1 MKQACKRL
9 VSLLL
14 TAIMIFSMMP
24 TAVMAEE
31 PAAQV
36 GDWIMAFAE
45 NGVSPDLATLAD
57 GTTIYYDNTTSGWST
72 VYVAYGDSQLTNPKY
87 TQMTKGEN
95 NLWSAVIPDGNTQVL
110 FADSINLNGSYYG
123 PYALEEGKV
132 YAPPVYTEVVAVI
145 GSKEYTS
152 LFAAVDAASSGATIT
167 MVGDSTEDSQIQ
179 ISKDLTIDLAGHTV
193 TMPGVFILNGNVTI
207 ENGTVIGSNNGYS
220 PIQTYEVSMGCMK
233 TQINLTLNDLNV
245 TGLRHAVRI
254 DGGDAVINGGEYR
267 VINTGLTHYTLDVGD
282 DRSDAISNVTVNGGS
297 FYGPETG
304 DGTALMVYSG
314 SSVTV
319 HDGHFEKLRALK
331 GYVGGSLTVY
341 GGTFDKDPSAYMAED
356 RMLVEENGFWTVRL
370 PDIGDIFEAN
380 GLYYEI
386 TGDGAVSLIAPPDGT
401 LYSGSVAVPE
411 TAAFMDATYAVT
423 GIGDGAFDGC
433 TELTAVSLMEGIRTI
448 GNNAF
453 QNTTAL
459 TSISLPNGLHTI
471 GANAFQYSA
480 ITSMIIPDSV
490 TSMGKAALANMDSL
504 TYVRIGAS
512 MNKWGDKL
520 VKNND
525 LLETVVI
532 SEGVTRTGY
541 QAFNNCPKLSSV
553 TLPSTMKTIGDGCF
567 RYSYA
572 LESIRLPDG
581 LTTIGSDAFSNTG
594 LTSVT
599 IPDSVT
605 TLGSAAFQQ
614 NDKLTEVK
622 GGAGLTALPYA
633 VFRTCTALKQFILPE
648 NVTSIGQCAFE
659 DSGLTSV
666 TIPASVSID
675 GTVAFGNCVNLKS
688 VTLEE
693 GFNTTA
699 QYMFQGC
706 TALEA
711 VSLPASLTTVPESMF
726 NGCTSLKT
734 ITLAEGITTLNIG
747 AFGNCTALETATM
760 PASLT
765 RIRHAAFGGNSSLTA
780 LYYEGAMP
788 VVEHDNAFTGVSGD
802 FVHYYK
808 PEYAHTWTATLA
820 NYPTARNA
828 AEIPVAKIGD
838 TTYKTLAEA
847 LKAANDAGTAT
858 VTLLQDI
865 TLGEKLTVTGD
876 VTITGPYVITRD
888 SAYLGSLF
896 LVGKTGT
903 LTLEGGMT
911 LDGGNTW
918 IFDEEGFLAALA
930 SSSKHRNFDFV
941 TSAENAPIATA
952 DLISLSGSLVINDA
966 TIQNHMGNSD
976 CNVIGAAANSSTT
989 LNNGAVIAHNAS
1001 PYESTVIA
1009 LEAGSSLTINDG
1021 ALITGNYAGRNGGVS
1036 RNNNGTITMNGGSIK
1051 SNYAVNTNGTVFM
1064 LYGASSLL
1072 EMNGGEICSNLGVN
1086 GPNNSRNSAIYG
1098 HTGSRFVMNGGSIC
1112 HNEGTLYGGVDAPYT
1127 GVSGDGSSFTF
1138 NGGNVL
1144 NNVSV
1149 SGTADPDLNGGSS
1162 MVVNG
1167 GTFSQDVTEWLSS
1180 DLGLTF
1186 DETTGTYVT
1195 TEHIYNLYFRDPRTG
1210 EQVSGVGPLQGNNPA
1225 SLVATGKLFYAD
1237 YYDME
1242 LEVLTD
1248 ARFDETIV
1256 VDYPLSI
1263 DLNGKVWKAVGDN
1276 VTPAIRILGGADV
1289 TISGGTLE
1297 SDSYCFILGASD
1309 GSSAGNLT
1317 IENGTYSGV
1326 TSVASV
1332 TKGMLTVKDGK
1343 FDVEPYEGSYTYLL
1357 NCIDANYQSGEAKIS
1372 VEGGSFHQFDPANN
1386 AAEGPN
1392 TSFCDR
1398 DHISEAQADGYYTVR
1413 KGSFVAQV
1421 GDVRY
1426 ESLRD
1431 ALLSCTE
1438 GETVQLIADI
1448 TYDTDDIVYAHGGA
1462 TGFGNYDLHNPSIIY
1477 IGGTKGVTEA
1487 ENMPS
1492 NVNAVLDLNGHTIT
1506 SNAYAYLFL
1515 IMDNAR
1521 LTFRDSV
1528 GTGAVIST
1536 TQTPVIWVTG
1546 AETLVTID
1554 SGEYVTASSEGLLWS
1569 THSGDLVIHG
1579 GEFRTTAE
1587 DASLLIMRNSQK
1599 FNNPNYF
1606 LSGSA
1611 TVTVTS
1617 GVFHGFN
1624 PEKMYDD
1631 VKTPFVEFDG
1641 CGEGYKAEANSDGT
1655 YGVIPHMI
1663 FELHLTDAN
1672 GDAHWL
1678 SPMTGNSI
1686 HDILEKGKIW
1696 YDSLQGTY
1704 DFTLKILEDC
1714 TVRETVMVDFPVTVD
1729 LGGHTISAANTLQ
1742 NAPVLRVLSDVTVT
1756 NGTVDGTTGIN
1767 SYAFIVGSHDT
1778 AGTLYIADG
1787 TYKGIT
1793 SAISVTN
1800 GTANLS
1806 GGTYA
1811 TAHDG
1816 EGTDYGAQYLLNCMD
1831 AAYQAGTAKFN
1842 ITGGTFV
1849 GFNPEDNAA
1858 EGAGTDFVA
1867 EGYITTKND
1876 NNVWFV
1882 EEVSLFDIDGANM
1895 TLGNSLAINFFIKP
1909 SDLAEDETYYAL
1921 ISKEYADGRAN
1932 VVVKVEQ
1939 ADWLYHQGYK
1949 EYYVTFD
1956 KVAAKEMTDELTV
1969 VIYNSKNEQVSNIW
1983 TDSVRNYAMRM
1994 LLKEE
1999 KKSSPNAEQ
2008 LSLFVDML
2016 NYGAA
2021 AQEYFNDYHIDDPAN
2036 SQLTAEQQAYSTNEV
2051 TMYDNRVKGEGY
2063 TASNLTLES
2072 EITMRG
2078 PDSK

>member
-1 MKQACKRL
+1 MKQACNRL

-24 TAVMAEE
+24 TAV
-31 PAAQV
+31 
-36 GDWIMAFAE
+36 
-45 NGVSPDLATLAD
+45 
-57 GTTIYYDNTTSGWST
+57 
-72 VYVAYGDSQLTNPKY
+72 
-87 TQMTKGEN
+87 
-95 NLWSAVIPDGNTQVL
+95 
-110 FADSINLNGSYYG
+110 
-123 PYALEEGKV
+123 
-132 YAPPVYTEVVAVI
+132 
-145 GSKEYTS
+145 
-152 LFAAVDAASSGATIT
+152 
-167 MVGDSTEDSQIQ
+167 
-179 ISKDLTIDLAGHTV
+179 
-193 TMPGVFILNGNVTI
+193 
-207 ENGTVIGSNNGYS
+207 
-220 PIQTYEVSMGCMK
+220 
-233 TQINLTLNDLNV
+233 
-245 TGLRHAVRI
+245 
-254 DGGDAVINGGEYR
+254 
-267 VINTGLTHYTLDVGD
+267 
-282 DRSDAISNVTVNGGS
+282 
-297 FYGPETG
+297 
-304 DGTALMVYSG
+304 
-314 SSVTV
+314 
-319 HDGHFEKLRALK
+319 
-331 GYVGGSLTVY
+331 
-341 GGTFDKDPSAYMAED
+341 MAED

-370 PDIGDIFEAN
+370 PDIGDIFEVN

-401 LYSGSVAVPE
+401 LYSGSVDIPE
-411 TAAFMDATYAVT
+411 TAVFMDATYAVT
-423 GIGDGAFDGC
+423 GIGSGAFDGC
-433 TELTAVSLMEGIRTI
+433 TELTAVSLKESIRTI

-480 ITSMIIPDSV
+480 ITSM
-490 TSMGKAALANMDSL
+490 
-504 TYVRIGAS
+504 
-512 MNKWGDKL
+512 
-520 VKNND
+520 
-525 LLETVVI
+525 
-532 SEGVTRTGY
+532 
-541 QAFNNCPKLSSV
+541 
-553 TLPSTMKTIGDGCF
+553 
-567 RYSYA
+567 
-572 LESIRLPDG
+572 
-581 LTTIGSDAFSNTG
+581 
-594 LTSVT
+594 T
-599 IPDSVT
+599 IPDS
-605 TLGSAAFQQ
+605 
-614 NDKLTEVK
+614 
-622 GGAGLTALPYA
+622 
-633 VFRTCTALKQFILPE
+633 
-648 NVTSIGQCAFE
+648 VTSIGQCAFE
-659 DSGLTSV
+659 GSGLTSV

-675 GTVAFGNCVNLKS
+675 GTVAFGNCVDLES

-699 QYMFQGC
+699 QYMFQSC

-820 NYPTARNA
+820 NYPTALNA

-865 TLGEKLTVTGD
+865 TLDKMLTVTGN

-911 LDGGNTW
+911 LDGGNNW

-930 SSSKHRNFDFV
+930 SSSKHKNFAFV

-989 LNNGAVIAHNAS
+989 LNDGAVIAHNAS

-1021 ALITGNYAGRNGGVS
+1021 AVITGNYAGRNGGVS

-1086 GPNNSRNSAIYG
+1086 GPNNGRNSAIYG

-1167 GTFSQDVTEWLSS
+1167 GTFSQDVTEWLSC

-1248 ARFDETIV
+1248 ASFDETIV

-1332 TKGMLTVKDGK
+1332 TKGMVTVKDGK

-1398 DHISEAQADGYYTVR
+1398 DHISEAQSDGYYTVR

-1448 TYDTDDIVYAHGGA
+1448 TYDADDIVYAHGGA

-1611 TVTVTS
+1611 TVTVTG

-1624 PEKMYDD
+1624 PEKMFDD

-1678 SPMTGNSI
+1678 SPMTSNSI

-1714 TVRETVMVDFPVTVD
+1714 TVKETVMVDFPVTVD

-1816 EGTDYGAQYLLNCMD
+1816 EGTDYGAQYLLNCLD

-1867 EGYITTKND
+1867 EGYRVLSND
-1876 NNVWFV
+1876 PYIWTVHKIVLAKFY
-1882 EEVSLFDIDGANM
+1882 GANLD
-1895 TLGNSLAINFFIKP
+1895 LGNTLTMNFYIARSHFEGNAYYAKVTHIDQNNNANVTVIP
-1909 SDLAEDETYYAL
+1909 FDQWTVNGSYYQIAYNGLVARQMADEVRIQVFTNEDEAFST
-1921 ISKEYADGRAN
+1921 EWVDGIR
-1932 VVVKVEQ
+1932 
-1939 ADWLYHQGYK
+1939 
-1949 EYYVTFD
+1949 T
-1956 KVAAKEMTDELTV
+1956 
-1969 VIYNSKNEQVSNIW
+1969 
-1983 TDSVRNYAMRM
+1983 YAMRVFDANNDKNKTLM
-1994 LLKEE
+1994 
-1999 KKSSPNAEQ
+1999 
-2008 LSLFVDML
+2008 VDML

-2021 AQEYFNDYHIDDPAN
+2021 AQLMFNYNTDDLAN
-2036 SQLTAEQQAYSTNEV
+2036 ALLTDAQKAYATQEANYV
-2051 TMYDNRVKGEGY
+2051 DKRVKGQNYYGTNLNLENDITMSMY
-2063 TASNLTLES
+2063 FSNLNADMYAIVTFTDHHGNAKNVRIEGEDFIKNGSYHQININELVVADGRQLVTCTVYDAAGNVVASATDSMES
-2072 EITMRG
+2072 YVARNGAAHPHLVPIMKFS
-2078 PDSK
+2078 DSAYAYFH